1 VFALCCAV
9 NGGDFLGCVGIE
21 FAAYNLQMIQYVDG
35 FSMLGAFEQHVLQTV
50 GKPRIL
56 VVVFAPCIDRKSG
69 MDQLG
74 SSHTLMYNPQ
84 AIRQSN

>member
-1 VFALCCAV
+1 
-9 NGGDFLGCVGIE
+9 
-21 FAAYNLQMIQYVDG
+21 MIQYMDG
-35 FSMLGAFEQHVLQTV
+35 FSMLGAFEQHVLQTM

-56 VVVFAPCIDRKSG
+56 VVVLAPSVDGKSG

-74 SSHTLMYNPQ
+74 SPHTLMYNPQ